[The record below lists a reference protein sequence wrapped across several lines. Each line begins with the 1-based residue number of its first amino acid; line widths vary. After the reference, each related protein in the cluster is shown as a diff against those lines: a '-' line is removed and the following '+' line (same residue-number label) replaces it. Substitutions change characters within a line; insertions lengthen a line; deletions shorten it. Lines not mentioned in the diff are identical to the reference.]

1 MKKFNLL
8 PIFAISALFGL
19 TLTACDKKSQVQAS
33 APVTSTMAVG
43 GAPTSVAPIPPSSS
57 TSLIGSGVAA
67 TQTLPL
73 SQPVKRVVADVSAT
87 FIYDP
92 SVGDKIMVTADD
104 NIQNQVKVSV
114 EQGVLKLAPMAS
126 AIQQKTPIQITW
138 GGAAPEQLDIMGS
151 SKVIVRQFKGN
162 ALNATISGSGAID
175 VDGQTQQLNIDI
187 SGSGSFVGAQL
198 VAQKAMIKVTGSGNI
213 VAQVKQEVGGS
224 LTGSGSVVIS
234 GNPKIRNLTSTGS
247 AQIVYQ

>member
-1 MKKFNLL
+1 M
-8 PIFAISALFGL
+8 
-19 TLTACDKKSQVQAS
+19 
-33 APVTSTMAVG
+33 
-43 GAPTSVAPIPPSSS
+43 
-57 TSLIGSGVAA
+57 
-67 TQTLPL
+67 
-73 SQPVKRVVADVSAT
+73 
-87 FIYDP
+87 
-92 SVGDKIMVTADD
+92 
-104 NIQNQVKVSV
+104 
-114 EQGVLKLAPMAS
+114 LKLAPIAS
-126 AIQQKTPIQITW
+126 AMQQKTPIQITW

>member
-57 TSLIGSGVAA
+57 ASLIGSGVAA
-67 TQTLPL
+67 TQTLTL

-92 SVGDKIMVTADD
+92 SVGDKIVVTADD
-104 NIQNQVKVSV
+104 NIQNQVKVSL
-114 EQGVLKLAPMAS
+114 EQGVLKLAPMVATM
-126 AIQQKTPIQITW
+126 QQKTPIQVTW
-138 GGAAPEQLDIMGS
+138 GGAAPEQLDIMSS

>member
-19 TLTACDKKSQVQAS
+19 TLTACDKTPQVQAS

-57 TSLIGSGVAA
+57 ASLIGSGVAA

-92 SVGDKIMVTADD
+92 SVGDKIVVTADD
-104 NIQNQVKVSV
+104 NIQNQVKVSL
-114 EQGVLKLAPMAS
+114 EQGVLKLAPMA
-126 AIQQKTPIQITW
+126 ATMQQKTPIQITW

-162 ALNATISGSGAID
+162 ALNATISGSGATD

-198 VAQKAMIKVTGSGNI
+198 VAQKANIKVAGSGNI
-213 VAQVKQEVGGS
+213 VAQVKQEVSGS
-224 LTGSGSVVIS
+224 LTGSGSLVIS
-234 GNPKIRNLTSTGS
+234 GNPKIRNLINTGS
-247 AQIVYQ
+247 AKIVYQ